1 MSSENKG
8 TLIQTQF
15 YAECIKNIISNGGM
29 LYTAVSKFSQTF
41 EAMMFQTV
49 FYGEVQI
56 LMSCDHGLKSILFS
70 YFPRIVHF
78 DTVGLYA
85 SVATVG

>member
-1 MSSENKG
+1 MSSEKKG

-15 YAECIKNIISNGGM
+15 YAECIKNIISDGGM

-49 FYGEVQI
+49 F
-56 LMSCDHGLKSILFS
+56 
-70 YFPRIVHF
+70 
-78 DTVGLYA
+78 
-85 SVATVG
+85 